1 MPLQSTPTDLLELT
15 NATEVLSVDYFD
27 GNERQAVCL
36 VTKTD
41 GEVYSH
47 TKSICDR
54 VGGAELLSANNI
66 W

>member
-1 MPLQSTPTDLLELT
+1 MPSKYTDRFELT

-47 TKSICDR
+47 VK
-54 VGGAELLSANNI
+54 ASAI
-66 W
+66 G